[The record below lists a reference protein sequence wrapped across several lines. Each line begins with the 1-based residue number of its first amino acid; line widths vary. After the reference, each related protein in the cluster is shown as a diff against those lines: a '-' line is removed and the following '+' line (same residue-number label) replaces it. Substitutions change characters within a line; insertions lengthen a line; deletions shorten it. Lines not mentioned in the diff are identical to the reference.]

1 MAGGRL
7 HFRHPGRKSIN
18 REVRGAGAS
27 QFTTG
32 RRREQMS
39 LRKKPLVRFDS
50 VSRAQ
55 LVSGPSIVGASATS
69 SEPRRGKSSMPARRR
84 STGRKRRTGSSK
96 STKPRLVKGRVNVRV
111 AGYLGVQ
118 KLAPSKLIRYI
129 PANKLKVAAKK
140 VLASSGGASRRS
152 GAAGGSKRRRRRGK
166 GRKKSKRRRRRR
178 RTAATSSS
186 GKTRRKRRRRS

>member
-1 MAGGRL
+1 MAGGRVRL
-7 HFRHPGRKSIN
+7 RHAGRKSIN
-18 REVRGAGAS
+18 SGSGWGGAS
-27 QFTTG
+27 QFATG

-55 LVSGPSIVGASATS
+55 LVSGPSIA
-69 SEPRRGKSSMPARRR
+69 SEPRRGSSSMPARRR
-84 STGRKRRTGSSK
+84 SAGRKRRTGSSK

-140 VLASSGGASRRS
+140 VLAATGGASRRV
-152 GAAGGSKRRRRRGK
+152 AGGSGRRRRRRGK
-166 GRKKSKRRRRRR
+166 GRKKSKKRRRRRR
-178 RTAATSSS
+178 ATTRSSSS